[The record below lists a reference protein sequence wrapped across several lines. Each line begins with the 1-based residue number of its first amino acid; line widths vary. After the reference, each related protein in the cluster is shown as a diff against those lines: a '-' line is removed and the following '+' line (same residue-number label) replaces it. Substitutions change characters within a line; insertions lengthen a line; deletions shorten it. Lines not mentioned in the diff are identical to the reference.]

1 MEPWNTVWNVV
12 CRDLLDRIEWLQKEQ
27 KRKGH
32 EERERESGREEKRAI
47 GQQMDHDASLVFLLT
62 PHA

>member
-32 EERERESGREEKRAI
+32 EERERVGERKR
-47 GQQMDHDASLVFLLT
+47 GQSDSKWTMTQVWYSC
-62 PHA
+62 

>member
-12 CRDLLDRIEWLQKEQ
+12 CRDLLDRIERLQKEQ

-32 EERERESGREEKRAI
+32 EEGERERERERGKEGNRTAN
-47 GQQMDHDASLVFLLT
+47 G
-62 PHA
+62 P

>member
-12 CRDLLDRIEWLQKEQ
+12 CRDLLDRIERLQKEQ

-32 EERERESGREEKRAI
+32 EEGERERERGKEGNRTAN
-47 GQQMDHDASLVFLLT
+47 G
-62 PHA
+62 P